1 MGKLFSWI
9 QNCTSVDWVRQRM
22 CICVLFGYQLN
33 EFGGFGWSEW
43 VFPFSAKINLLK
55 GLGPDLFVRAMGCP
69 HIWINVILDCTCEV
83 VSGWDWISRLSKEH
97 RLPSEM
103 LVGIIHLWRSWIEQ
117 KGRGKMNFPSV
128 WAWTSIF
135 SALAYWF
142 LGLQNQTGSY
152 TVGSSGSQGLNSD

>member
-1 MGKLFSWI
+1 MEKEPSLLSPCFHLSPLWQEKPWTPPAETVKLYHKWI
-9 QNCTSVDWVRQRM
+9 SVGMSQAPLWWSVS
-22 CICVLFGYQLN
+22 CVSLTGLRKAKIPDKTLFG
-33 EFGGFGWSEW
+33 GVSVM
-43 VFPFSAKINLLK
+43 VFLEEISI
-55 GLGPDLFVRAMGCP
+55 
-69 HIWINVILDCTCEV
+69 
-83 VSGWDWISRLSKEH
+83 WISRLSKEH

-152 TVGSSGSQGLNSD
+152 IVGSFGSQGLNSD